1 MNNYNNYE
9 FGDVLNAISIILG
22 WTNLQENRQQSAYND
37 VHKAN
42 DEQAKIILNEINA
55 RFDEQNK
62 ILAKQNEILAIL
74 GVKLGIENIRDII

>member
-1 MNNYNNYE
+1 MNNYE
-9 FGDVLNAISIILG
+9 IGDVLNAISIILG